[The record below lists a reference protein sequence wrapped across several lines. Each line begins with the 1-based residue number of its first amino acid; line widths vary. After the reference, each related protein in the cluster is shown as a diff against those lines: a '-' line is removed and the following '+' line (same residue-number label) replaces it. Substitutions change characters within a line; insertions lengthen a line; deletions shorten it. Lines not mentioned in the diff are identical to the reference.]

1 MMTSRRRLSPLW
13 LSIAAASL
21 SMLPAVQFR
30 AQSIPA
36 KSPAGSSAPSAN
48 PVKAPADPVTVAPAS
63 APPSA
68 ALNSATQDQDRAK
81 SYYHAALADIYEEQ
95 AVESGRPEYVTHA
108 VEEYKD
114 ALNADP
120 GSQDLNDALADL
132 YFRTGR
138 VREAEATARGLLKT
152 SPNDVDAHKLLGRIY
167 LRQLSEAENAVSS
180 ASPSGNALDQA
191 IAEYEKI
198 ISLEPTDVDDRMVL
212 GQLYKVKHLPQKAEE
227 QFKIAQSIEPDSEEV
242 VLNVASLYAE
252 SGDVQH
258 AAKVIEAVPESDR
271 TSKMELALGAA
282 YDQMK
287 RNKDAIAAYKR
298 AADIEPG
305 DVHTM
310 GALAQALLNDDQL
323 DAALKQYRDLAEADP
338 DDVSTLV
345 HIGEIQRR
353 QGKYEDALATVRKAL
368 KKDPNSLEAGYN
380 EGLLLDVLGRSDESA
395 QVYEHMVDLTSH
407 ANGAY
412 TSEEKNNR
420 AIFLERLGAIYH
432 EQNKVDPAIAAYQ
445 KMIDLGGDMA
455 LRGYQGQVDT
465 YRDAK
470 MFDKAIAVSQK
481 AAATDPKNPDLKL
494 MLAGELADAGKTDEG
509 LAMAKGLLNNSDK
522 DRAVWMTLA
531 QMYTRLHRWKDA
543 EDALDKAG
551 TLTTK
556 KEDHVYLLFLRGALA
571 ERQKH
576 LEPAEQYFRQAL
588 ELDPSNAM
596 TLNYLGYMLADKGTK
611 LPEALKMIRKAVEEE
626 PMNGAYLDSLGW
638 AYFKMGEYELA
649 EENLRQ
655 AVERDQTDPTV
666 HEHLGDLYEKT
677 GRIRLAAAQWELSL
691 AEYSKSSAADVE
703 PSDVAKLQHKL
714 EGARVKLAKEVNITG
729 PTNP

>member
-1 MMTSRRRLSPLW
+1 MMTSRRSLSPLW

-21 SMLPAVQFR
+21 ALLPALQSR
-30 AQSIPA
+30 AQSTPA
-36 KSPAGSSAPSAN
+36 KSPAGSAAPSAN
-48 PVKAPADPVTVAPAS
+48 PVKAPADPVKVAPAS

-227 QFKIAQSIEPDSEEV
+227 QFKIAQNIEPDSEEV

-271 TSKMELALGAA
+271 TSKMEFALGAA
-282 YDQMK
+282 YDQLK
-287 RNKDAIAAYKR
+287 RNKDAIAAYER
-298 AADIEPG
+298 AADMEPG

-338 DDVSTLV
+338 EDASTLI

-368 KKDPNSLEAGYN
+368 KKDPTHL
-380 EGLLLDVLGRSDESA
+380 
-395 QVYEHMVDLTSH
+395 
-407 ANGAY
+407 
-412 TSEEKNNR
+412 KR
-420 AIFLERLGAIYH
+420 AI
-432 EQNKVDPAIAAYQ
+432 
-445 KMIDLGGDMA
+445 
-455 LRGYQGQVDT
+455 T
-465 YRDAK
+465 
-470 MFDKAIAVSQK
+470 
-481 AAATDPKNPDLKL
+481 
-494 MLAGELADAGKTDEG
+494 
-509 LAMAKGLLNNSDK
+509 K
-522 DRAVWMTLA
+522 DCCWTC
-531 QMYTRLHRWKDA
+531 W
-543 EDALDKAG
+543 AG
-551 TLTTK
+551 TTS
-556 KEDHVYLLFLRGALA
+556 LR
-571 ERQKH
+571 RCT
-576 LEPAEQYFRQAL
+576 
-588 ELDPSNAM
+588 S
-596 TLNYLGYMLADKGTK
+596 TWWT
-611 LPEALKMIRKAVEEE
+611 
-626 PMNGAYLDSLGW
+626 
-638 AYFKMGEYELA
+638 
-649 EENLRQ
+649 
-655 AVERDQTDPTV
+655 
-666 HEHLGDLYEKT
+666 
-677 GRIRLAAAQWELSL
+677 
-691 AEYSKSSAADVE
+691 
-703 PSDVAKLQHKL
+703 
-714 EGARVKLAKEVNITG
+714 
-729 PTNP
+729 